1 MRLAT
6 RLSGIELSDWT
17 GALVRLGAFWRDQ
30 PIVLVFIRHFG

>member
-6 RLSGIELSDWT
+6 RLAALDLADWQ
-17 GALVRLGAFWRDQ
+17 GERHSLAEYWRDQ